1 MREGSPM
8 DDEARGRNADEP
20 LEDESKHQR
29 DTGAALLLGAVVL
42 AVLMV
47 AYVYL
52 R

>member
-1 MREGSPM
+1 M
-8 DDEARGRNADEP
+8 DEHRSGDRRADEP
-20 LEDESKHQR
+20 PDDERRHQR
-29 DTGAALLLGAVVL
+29 DAGAGLLLGAVVL